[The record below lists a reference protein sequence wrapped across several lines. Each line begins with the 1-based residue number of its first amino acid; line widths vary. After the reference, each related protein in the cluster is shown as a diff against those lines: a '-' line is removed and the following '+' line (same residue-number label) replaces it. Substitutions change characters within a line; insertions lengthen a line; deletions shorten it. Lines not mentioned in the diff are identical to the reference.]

1 MGILSHED
9 IYERLKKYEFNKTEP
24 ETLRE
29 LVKSALKKGNVVRNR
44 MRKFKKLVENVRA
57 VFEREELIRAIK
69 VSSDEVSRY
78 CDAYTVGVDGSFQ
91 CVGGVGGIW
100 YVPISCST
108 IIFEK
113 GLSCQPIAL
122 IAAQIE
128 EINEN
133 EHPNVQREASLRMLQ
148 VETKAINECVSK
160 MDKNRKNIIFIDGPI
175 VDPPYY
181 SEEKYVQYRCDIIS
195 RCIQKNVSLIGCV
208 KKAYGK
214 PFINYVTRN
223 VLKDETERERV
234 KQFISDV
241 HLINYIFTRLYL
253 DKTEGILTT
262 AFVEISNED
271 KVHQSYLKNGIRVF
285 SVFMQKDLLSNPIRL
300 DIPLKTDSKN
310 IVETI
315 VEEAINAVYAWSYP
329 GHNIPLP
336 VVLAHNKCT
345 IRRGC
350 AEVLY
355 EEIITRSVGSD
366 PFDNMIKTK
375 LGG

>member
-1 MGILSHED
+1 MSSED
-9 IYERLKKYEFNKTEP
+9 LYERLKKYEFNKTEP

-29 LVKSALKKGNVVRNR
+29 LVKSALKKGNIVRNR
-44 MRKFKKLVENVRA
+44 MRKFRRLVEDVRA
-57 VFEREELIRAIK
+57 AFERERLIRTIK
-69 VSSDEVSRY
+69 VSPDKVSKYRN
-78 CDAYTVGVDGSFQ
+78 AYTVGVDGSFQ

-100 YVPISCST
+100 YVPVSCST
-108 IIFEK
+108 IIFER
-113 GLSCQPIAL
+113 GLSSQPIAL
-122 IAAQIE
+122 IAARIE

-133 EHPNVQREASLRMLQ
+133 EYPNVRGEASIRMLQ
-148 VETKAINECVSK
+148 VETKAINECLSK

-181 SEEKYVQYRCDIIS
+181 SEEKYIQYRCDIIS
-195 RCIQKNVSLIGCV
+195 RCLQNNVLLIGCV

-223 VLKDETERERV
+223 ILKDETERERI
-234 KQFISDV
+234 KQFTSDV
-241 HLINYIFTRLYL
+241 HLINYIFTRLYF
-253 DKTEGILTT
+253 DKIEGTLAT
-262 AFVEISNED
+262 APAEISNED
-271 KVHQSYLKNGIRVF
+271 SVHQAYLKNGIRVF
-285 SVFMQKDLLSNPIRL
+285 SVFMQKDPLSNPIRL
-300 DIPLKTDSKN
+300 DIPLKTDSQN
-310 IVETI
+310 IAETI
-315 VEEAINAVYAWSYP
+315 TEEVIKAVYAWSYP
-329 GHNIPLP
+329 GYNIPLP

-366 PFDNMIKTK
+366 PFDNIIKTK

>member
-1 MGILSHED
+1 LSHED

-44 MRKFKKLVENVRA
+44 MRKFKGLIEDIRA

-69 VSSDEVSRY
+69 VSPDEVSRY

-100 YVPISCST
+100 YVPVSCST

-113 GLSCQPIAL
+113 GLSSQPIAL

-133 EHPNVQREASLRMLQ
+133 EHPNVQGEASLRMLQ

-195 RCIQKNVSLIGCV
+195 RCIQNNVSLIGCV

-223 VLKDETERERV
+223 ILKDETERERV
-234 KQFISDV
+234 KQFTSDV
-241 HLINYIFTRLYL
+241 HLINYIFTRLYF
-253 DKTEGILTT
+253 DKMEGILTT
-262 AFVEISNED
+262 VPAEISNED
-271 KVHQSYLKNGIRVF
+271 NVHQSYLKNGIRVF
-285 SVFMQKDLLSNPIRL
+285 SVFMQKDPLSNPIRL
-300 DIPLKTDSKN
+300 DMPLKTDSEN
-310 IVETI
+310 VVEAI
-315 VEEAINAVYAWSYP
+315 VEEAIKAVYAWSYP

-355 EEIITRSVGSD
+355 EEIITRSVGPD
-366 PFDNMIKTK
+366 PFDNIIKTK
-375 LGG
+375 LGGR